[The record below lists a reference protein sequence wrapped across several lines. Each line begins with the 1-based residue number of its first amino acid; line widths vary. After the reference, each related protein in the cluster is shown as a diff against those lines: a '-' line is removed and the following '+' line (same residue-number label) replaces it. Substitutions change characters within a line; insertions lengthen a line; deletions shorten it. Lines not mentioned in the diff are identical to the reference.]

1 MQSEGE
7 GGCAA
12 LQRTRPWVAAG
23 RRTVVSGCSG
33 LSRVVFT
40 SLTTLELMP
49 PHRPL
54 SDEMAR
60 STLLLAFSS
69 SSFGRRYGSMSPW
82 VAVENCPASSSA
94 VCARRSLEAAT
105 IFIAFVIFDVFVTAF
120 SLLWMALRLTTAGHA
135 ARVGAVARGGARRGG
150 TRGLAHWLQAATR
163 CEAQPPCAQRQ
174 LVLRGC
180 TVNARVSTWRVVV
193 GAPIAMAT
201 TSAID
206 LLQEVELLRKSER
219 ELQMQLAQQRR
230 KEGKLVFR
238 LAVKERETRAL
249 QLEAA
254 SLRKANTPVRKQVTE
269 LLMDPAINAEMA
281 RLREEVHPHPRA
293 PPEPSPHPAAAHA
306 MRARAQL
313 EAAQRKAK
321 ELQQELEATQFQSG
335 SIMGKKL
342 LQKCKELQEENEQLG
357 KELAEGPV
365 QKLRA
370 EAALQKE
377 FAQERRPASR
387 VGPPRLRLARD
398 TSRADCRSTL

>member
-1 MQSEGE
+1 M
-7 GGCAA
+7 
-12 LQRTRPWVAAG
+12 
-23 RRTVVSGCSG
+23 
-33 LSRVVFT
+33 
-40 SLTTLELMP
+40 
-49 PHRPL
+49 
-54 SDEMAR
+54 
-60 STLLLAFSS
+60 
-69 SSFGRRYGSMSPW
+69 
-82 VAVENCPASSSA
+82 
-94 VCARRSLEAAT
+94 
-105 IFIAFVIFDVFVTAF
+105 
-120 SLLWMALRLTTAGHA
+120 
-135 ARVGAVARGGARRGG
+135 
-150 TRGLAHWLQAATR
+150 
-163 CEAQPPCAQRQ
+163 
-174 LVLRGC
+174 
-180 TVNARVSTWRVVV
+180 NARVSTWRVVV

-293 PPEPSPHPAAAHA
+293 PHAPSPHPAAAHA

-387 VGPPRLRLARD
+387 ATRRPPRLRLARD
-398 TSRADCRSTL
+398 TSRADRRSTL